1 MMDAIKI
8 WVSEMQ
14 QFDVS
19 SQQSIETFVP
29 EEVERL
35 CHSFGTGKP
44 RTKIFTLLT
53 TFIYTSSTGEQ
64 SRRER
69 PSSPDQRSPITDTIH
84 SDQQFGG
91 ERGVLRRAEDD
102 DPDYF

>member
-1 MMDAIKI
+1 MIIALTISAVFQRQSRLASVTMDADKGGAECSTSMMDAIKI

-35 CHSFGTGKP
+35 CHSFGSGKSG
-44 RTKIFTLLT
+44 T
-53 TFIYTSSTGEQ
+53 
-64 SRRER
+64 
-69 PSSPDQRSPITDTIH
+69 
-84 SDQQFGG
+84 
-91 ERGVLRRAEDD
+91 
-102 DPDYF
+102 